1 MEHLITTYRSES
13 KDMDIETIFTRYND
27 SRVTFPPWQRYDN
40 WTTEYKHVFIRSLL
54 EAKDI
59 PTIYLCKVPDD
70 TRKTYILDGGHRTRA
85 IVEYING
92 DFSIPLKDGN
102 WYFFKQKE
110 QEKSI
115 KKNGRKTTT
124 SQSLLLP
131 TELQNKLKD
140 STIRVVTY
148 SELTEKDSRNIF
160 NELNHQR
167 PMTNAE
173 VVNAHSSLLVD
184 NIRRISEQDE
194 SIVDDLVSLVPKF
207 KNEKHAYY
215 NFMIPMFSMTEIRDS
230 SVLNH
235 CEPKT
240 LVKYI
245 KGDGDYDG
253 KDKLT
258 HNTQFSQ
265 SEINTLFP
273 NFLES
278 LRIFREVLTAI
289 SPTRVNE
296 TGVAYSLFYY
306 TYCNQDKDIANLSN
320 NLKLFLDSVVEYK
333 EKAKEIQKKIEK
345 SQSKDI
351 SKNKRE
357 LEKLRSGVGEHII
370 TWSETTKN
378 NPCGPTNMKK
388 RNTILSDYLS

>member
-27 SRVTFPPWQRYDN
+27 GRVTFPPWQRYDN
-40 WTTEYKHVFIRSLL
+40 WTTKYKHVFIRSIL

-115 KKNGRKTTT
+115 KKNGRKTAT

-184 NIRRISEQDE
+184 NIRRISEQDD

-207 KNEKHAYY
+207 KKEKHAYY

-289 SPTRVNE
+289 SPTRVTE

-320 NLKLFLDSVVEYK
+320 NIKLFVDSVVEYK
-333 EKAKEIQKKIEK
+333 EKAKEIQKKIETSK
-345 SQSKDI
+345 SKDI
-351 SKNKRE
+351 SKHKRE

-370 TWSETTKN
+370 TWSETTQN

-388 RNTILSDYLS
+388 RNTVLSEYLS